1 MSSMRCG
8 CNVRMQRAVGV
19 LRIEEDDFFYPRAVA
34 GDPCEASLPPL
45 PASPYSTNAD
55 IHPSPI
61 SMAGVQEWHLDRE
74 APVCDLGEDEEAAL
88 CRSFD
93 AANEEERLSAALESG
108 RARGNSRLWPPT

>member
-19 LRIEEDDFFYPRAVA
+19 LRIEEDD
-34 GDPCEASLPPL
+34 
-45 PASPYSTNAD
+45 
-55 IHPSPI
+55 
-61 SMAGVQEWHLDRE
+61 EWHLDRE